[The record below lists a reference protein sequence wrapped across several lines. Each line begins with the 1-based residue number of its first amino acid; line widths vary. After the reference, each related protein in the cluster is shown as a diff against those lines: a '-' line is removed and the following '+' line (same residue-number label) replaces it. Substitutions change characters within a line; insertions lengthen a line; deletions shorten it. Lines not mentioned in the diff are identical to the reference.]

1 MVSGT
6 LDTMAA
12 LRLTRK
18 LAAPLAFIFLVAQL
32 LLGSHAHAW
41 SGGEKAPTDHCHI
54 CLVKTAQHGGA
65 APPPAVATVTA
76 PEWEI
81 AAGYDF
87 VEPVLPRAIQ
97 LSEHCARGPP
107 PAI

>member
-41 SGGEKAPTDHCHI
+41 STGEKAPTDHCLI
-54 CLVKTAQHGGA
+54 CLVKTAQNGGT
-65 APPPAVATVTA
+65 APPPAAEAVTPPA
-76 PEWEI
+76 WQI
-81 AAGYDF
+81 AVGYDF

-107 PAI
+107 PAV